1 MTASST
7 TPRPIA
13 CPTDRATVPTSP
25 RATARSTLIAA
36 GVAAALALHGCAGT
50 KSAGGSG
57 SDVASVCNPV
67 IVGLGAAAAC
77 AALASGNNR
86 VRTGAACAAVAV
98 TACYLANSYKAE
110 QVRSAKQVEDDYLKA
125 NARLPERATVTTYR
139 SQINPNAA
147 VSRGQEVKLVS
158 TIVAVPGR
166 TEKNV
171 VVEEEVGIFDA
182 QNEAWGK
189 PVRKTASSG
198 KEGGE
203 FQTSFT
209 IPIRDG
215 WSQGV
220 YTLRRTLY
228 VNGNVAQKDETSTR
242 FQVVQLDDERG
253 FALAAR

>member
-1 MTASST
+1 M
-7 TPRPIA
+7 TPR
-13 CPTDRATVPTSP
+13 TSL
-25 RATARSTLIAA
+25 ALA
-36 GVAAALALHGCAGT
+36 VAALLALHGCAGP
-50 KSAGGSG
+50 KGSG
-57 SDVASVCNPV
+57 SGAADVASVCNPL

-77 AALASGNNR
+77 AALARGNNR

-110 QVRSAKQVEDDYLKA
+110 QVRTAKQVEEEYLRK
-125 NARLPERATVTTYR
+125 NQQLPERATVTTYR
-139 SQINPNAA
+139 SQVNPGAA

-166 TEKNV
+166 AEKNV
-171 VVEEEVGIFDA
+171 IVEEEVGIFDA
-182 QNEAWGK
+182 QNEAWGN
-189 PVRKTASSG
+189 PVRKTANGG
-198 KEGGE
+198 KEAGE

-228 VNGNVAQKDETSTR
+228 VNGSVAQKDETSTR
-242 FQVVQLDDERG
+242 FQVVQG
-253 FALAAR
+253 GQGSSLAQLAP

>member
-1 MTASST
+1 MTT
-7 TPRPIA
+7 TIR
-13 CPTDRATVPTSP
+13 TDSP
-25 RATARSTLIAA
+25 RIAPATPSPARVGTRSRTTGRGGSLAVA
-36 GVAAALALHGCAGT
+36 VAAALVLQGCAGT
-50 KSAGGSG
+50 KSGG

-77 AALASGNNR
+77 AALASGHNR

-110 QVRSAKQVEDDYLKA
+110 QVRSAKQVEDEYLKA
-125 NARLPERATVTTYR
+125 NARLPERATVTAYR
-139 SQINPNAA
+139 SQVNPGAA

-189 PVRKTASSG
+189 PVRKTANGG
-198 KEGGE
+198 KDAGE

-228 VNGNVAQKDETSTR
+228 VNGAVAQKDETSTR
-242 FQVVQLDDERG
+242 FQVVQSDDGARSL
-253 FALAAR
+253 ALAGR